1 MALRPETLPR
11 DPDRLIEMVLAHE
24 GEIETLHATI
34 AKLRTIIFGAR
45 SEKSAVII
53 AEQLSLGLSDVET
66 VMPPPAN
73 DDGEDGN
80 KAASKGRKRR
90 NRNIGALPRHLPRV
104 DVTIEPETTT
114 CPCCTGAL
122 HCIGE
127 DINDVVDRVPALLRI
142 LRTIRPKYACRAC
155 EGTVVQARARPR
167 LIESGMASTAL
178 VAWIAAAKFAWG
190 STLYRQAQI
199 LAGHGFNI
207 DRQTLARWMKQAA
220 WTVKGLYELQLT
232 TMHGHARLFCDE
244 TPVRML
250 DPGRGRT
257 KVCQFWAH
265 ATDDRS
271 WKGPAPPAVAY
282 VFAGGRSKKEIAGQ
296 LTGFAGVLQVDGY
309 AAYTSLVGDKGNAGK
324 IRLAFCLV
332 HARRR
337 FVDVHKTTNSPFA
350 KEVIERIAAVYAIEK
365 RIRGLDA
372 DQRRAVRQA
381 ETQPLMDAL
390 KARLEATKDGISRQS
405 TLVGAIDYALER
417 WSGLTLFLEDGRLEP
432 DTNIVERSIRP
443 ISIGKKNSLFCGNEG
458 GGETWAILASLLNTC
473 KLHGVDPETYLSDV
487 LERMVSG
494 ATKNNRLHELL
505 VWNWKAAREAEKAA
519 A

>member
-1 MALRPETLPR
+1 M
-11 DPDRLIEMVLAHE
+11 
-24 GEIETLHATI
+24 
-34 AKLRTIIFGAR
+34 
-45 SEKSAVII
+45 
-53 AEQLSLGLSDVET
+53 
-66 VMPPPAN
+66 
-73 DDGEDGN
+73 
-80 KAASKGRKRR
+80 
-90 NRNIGALPRHLPRV
+90 
-104 DVTIEPETTT
+104 
-114 CPCCTGAL
+114 
-122 HCIGE
+122 
-127 DINDVVDRVPALLRI
+127 
-142 LRTIRPKYACRAC
+142 
-155 EGTVVQARARPR
+155 
-167 LIESGMASTAL
+167 
-178 VAWIAAAKFAWG
+178 AWIAAAKFAWG

-199 LAGHGFNI
+199 LAGHGLNI

-220 WTVKGLYELQLT
+220 WTVKGLYELQLAA
-232 TMHGHARLFCDE
+232 MHSHPRLFCDE
-244 TPVRML
+244 TPVRVL

-257 KVCQFWAH
+257 KICQFWAH

-282 VFAGGRSKKEIAGQ
+282 VFAGGRGKKEIAAQ
-296 LTGFAGVLQVDGY
+296 LTGFEGVLQVDGY
-309 AAYTSLVGDKGNAGK
+309 AAYTSLAGDKKNAGK

-332 HARRR
+332 HARRN

-372 DQRRAVRQA
+372 DRRRAVRQA
-381 ETQPLMDAL
+381 ETKPLMEAL

-417 WSGLTLFLEDGRLEP
+417 WAGLTLFLEDGRLEP
-432 DTNIVERSIRP
+432 DTNIVERSIRH
-443 ISIGKKNSLFCGNEG
+443 ISIEKKNSLFCGNEG

-473 KLHGVDPETYLSDV
+473 KLHGVDPETYLTDI

-494 ATKNNRLHELL
+494 ATKNNRLDELL